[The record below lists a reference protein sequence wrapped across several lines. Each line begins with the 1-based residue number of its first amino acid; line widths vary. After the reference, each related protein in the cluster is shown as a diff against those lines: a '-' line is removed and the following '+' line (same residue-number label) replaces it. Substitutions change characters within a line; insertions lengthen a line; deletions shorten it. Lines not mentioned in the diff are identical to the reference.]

1 MNQRMLG
8 ASTAG
13 PSLEQLTVA
22 NAMHPGVVTC
32 PLETPLPTVAR
43 MMAMYR
49 IHAVIVFNEDS
60 DNGAETELWGV
71 VSDLDLVKAASAGDF
86 ANRTAGGTSVTP
98 VVTVERDD
106 PLGPSRPWLNTSA
119 WSSSP
124 ASRAAEAASRLSPR
138 PGGSR
143 SSGLPRSPSAP
154 RCPRGRRG
162 AARHSFVRGRF
173 LCGCRAQVGD
183 GGQGHKAQLHRLHR

>member
-8 ASTAG
+8 VSTAG

-106 PLGPSRPWLNTSA
+106 PLG
-119 WSSSP
+119 
-124 ASRAAEAASRLSPR
+124 RAAQLMSEHEITHLVVVDPELTRPIGVLSTLDVAR
-138 PGGSR
+138 A
-143 SSGLPRSPSAP
+143 LAESA
-154 RCPRGRRG
+154 
-162 AARHSFVRGRF
+162 
-173 LCGCRAQVGD
+173 
-183 GGQGHKAQLHRLHR
+183 